1 MVELLI
7 VLVILVVLV
16 LVISAPL
23 RAEARWKGGVDSTM
37 DRRGPGDDAQP
48 PRREL
53 ADLEAAREAKYR
65 EIRDTQLDHATGKL
79 SDEDFKALDHRLRTE
94 ALGILDRID
103 VVVGESASGRD
114 HTSERP

>member
-1 MVELLI
+1 
-7 VLVILVVLV
+7 VLVILVVLI

-23 RAEARWKGGVDSTM
+23 RAEAHRQSTAEPTA
-37 DRRGPGDDAQP
+37 DRGGPGDNAQP

-65 EIRDTQLDHATGKL
+65 EIRDTELDHATGKL
-79 SDEDFKALDHRLRTE
+79 SDEDFKALDDRLRAE

-103 VVVGESASGRD
+103 GVAGERPTERD
-114 HTSERP
+114 HAPGRP